1 VTKKK
6 SFIESVSGA
15 REETGGDKG
24 AITAKRHLHLRT
36 AVAKTQCDSDGGCT
50 FLLPW
55 VNRQRTDI
63 IRINQLLVS
72 SARGVC

>member
-1 VTKKK
+1 MTKKK
-6 SFIESVSGA
+6 SFIDLVSGA

-24 AITAKRHLHLRT
+24 AIIAKRHLHWQT

-55 VNRQRTDI
+55 VTRQRTDT
-63 IRINQLLVS
+63 IRINQPLVS
-72 SARGVC
+72 SAWWVC

>member
-6 SFIESVSGA
+6 SFIELVSGA
-15 REETGGDKG
+15 REETGEDKES
-24 AITAKRHLHLRT
+24 IIAKRHLHWRT

-55 VNRQRTDI
+55 VTRQRTDT
-63 IRINQLLVS
+63 IRINQLPVS